1 MSQLELIKST
11 CDLNFE
17 LSTRTISR
25 IHIGAILE
33 KLKKLRRGLKI
44 QWILFFKFFYN

>member
-1 MSQLELIKST
+1 MSKLELIKST
-11 CDLNFE
+11 CNQNFE

-44 QWILFFKFFYN
+44 